1 MNDTGFTPTLSQVRQ
16 AWAYFQSESRSYMGS
31 PGAEFNR
38 WLDSV
43 KAEVWRSAYVEGFGD
58 GSNGYF
64 SERNPY
70 RQEK

>member
-16 AWAYFQSESRSYMGS
+16 AWAYFQSESRTYTGS

-43 KAEVWRSAYVEGFGD
+43 KADVWDKGHEAYGRVE
-58 GSNGYF
+58 
-64 SERNPY
+64 NPY
-70 RQEK
+70 RTDNQ

>member
-16 AWAYFQSESRSYMGS
+16 AWAYFQSESESYTGS

-43 KAEVWRSAYVEGFGD
+43 KAEAWDKGQEAY
-58 GSNGYF
+58 GSM
-64 SERNPY
+64 ENPY
-70 RQEK
+70 RTDKQ

>member
-16 AWAYFQSESRSYMGS
+16 AWAYFQSESRTYTGS

-43 KAEVWRSAYVEGFGD
+43 KREVRDEGYIEGLED
-58 GSNGYF
+58 G
-64 SERNPY
+64 RNNDL
-70 RQEK
+70 Q